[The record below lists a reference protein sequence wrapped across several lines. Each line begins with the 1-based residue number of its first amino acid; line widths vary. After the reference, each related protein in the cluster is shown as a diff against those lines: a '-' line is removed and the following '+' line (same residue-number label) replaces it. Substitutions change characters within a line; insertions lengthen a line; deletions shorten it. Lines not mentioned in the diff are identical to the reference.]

1 MHKMIYYPKGGMQM
15 YMNTGYLNQSRQDFK
30 DKRQPLVV
38 GSCGCYR
45 LSTDIVNISWHIF
58 LKDFE
63 PYAASFR
70 ET

>member
-1 MHKMIYYPKGGMQM
+1 M

-45 LSTDIVNISWHIF
+45 LSTDIVNISRHIF

-70 ET
+70 EA

>member
-45 LSTDIVNISWHIF
+45 LSTDIVNIS
-58 LKDFE
+58 
-63 PYAASFR
+63 
-70 ET
+70 